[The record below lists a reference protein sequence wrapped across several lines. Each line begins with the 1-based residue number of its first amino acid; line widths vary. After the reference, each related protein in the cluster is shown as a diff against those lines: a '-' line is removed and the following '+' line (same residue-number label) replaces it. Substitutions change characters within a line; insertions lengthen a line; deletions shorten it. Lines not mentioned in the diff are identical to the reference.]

1 MRLQLNGPFRIFDD
15 QDRDVTPKGIKERGL
30 LALLLMSPGQRRTR
44 SWIQDKLWS
53 DRTPEQAS
61 GSSRQALS
69 NVRKALGHL
78 GDRLKS
84 DRSAIWIAPPI
95 PIADAFDPAMGEL
108 LDDIDIAD
116 PEFSDWL
123 RSLRMQQDAP
133 IPAPAF
139 ATTPLPVR
147 PHRPIAL
154 IYRIDRSGTT
164 RGAFVLRALS
174 QRISAGLGLLGDL
187 DVIEMDAED
196 RLVAD
201 DQPAARV
208 ELECLDDNATAFV
221 LIRVTGNPNRRI
233 VWSGRLALA
242 PVLADIWE
250 SEEVSRA
257 VNRAVQAV
265 ADTVVS
271 TPGLASLSAI
281 NRAIRRVFEF
291 DRAGLAKAEELLSG
305 AMEGDLRGPALAWRG
320 FVRLTEALEFREADT
335 AKLDEAMG
343 FGQQALLTAPDHP
356 VVLALTSQTVLR
368 MTGDLD
374 AAHHLATRAVEQGD
388 DNPYALD
395 ALCQT
400 LIIQRRYDEANQV
413 ALRARRSAAGLPHS
427 FSWDLLACFTALSVG
442 DTAGAFDLALTCHR
456 KMPFYR
462 PALRYLTALSFLTN
476 RPDEANRFADQLRK
490 LEPDFK
496 VQLLLNE
503 SYPIGTLR
511 DLDLIEAL
519 RVNLL
524 SSIGR

>member
-44 SWIQDKLWS
+44 TWIQDKLWS

-78 GDRLKS
+78 GNRLKS
-84 DRSAIWIAPPI
+84 DRSAVWLAPPI

-123 RSLRMQQDAP
+123 RTLRMQQDV
-133 IPAPAF
+133 PAPGPGF
-139 ATTPLPVR
+139 AATSLPVR

-154 IYRIDRSGTT
+154 IYRIDRSGTA
-164 RGAFVLRALS
+164 RGAFILRALS

-208 ELECLDDNATAFV
+208 ELECLDDSATAFV

-242 PVLADIWE
+242 PVLADIWD

-320 FVRLTEALEFREADT
+320 FVRLTEALEFREADA

-343 FGQQALLTAPDHP
+343 FGQEALLTAPDHP
-356 VVLALTSQTVLR
+356 VVLALVSQIMLKLAN
-368 MTGDLD
+368 DQD
-374 AAHHLATRAVEQGD
+374 KAHYLATRAVEQD
-388 DNPYALD
+388 DSNPYALD
-395 ALCQT
+395 ALSQS
-400 LIIQRRYDEANQV
+400 LILQNRYAEANLV
-413 ALRARRSAAGLPHS
+413 ADQARKNAAGLPHS
-427 FSWDLLACFTALSVG
+427 FSWDMQSCLSALSVG
-442 DTAGAFDLALTCHR
+442 RIDTALDLALSSHR

-462 PALRYLTALSFLTN
+462 PALRYLTALSCLTDK
-476 RPDEANRFADQLRK
+476 PDDAARYAAQLRR
-490 LEPDFK
+490 LEPDFTLK
-496 VQLLLNE
+496 ILLNDD
-503 SYPIGTLR
+503 YPIVTLR
-511 DLDLIEAL
+511 NLGLIERL
-519 RVNLL
+519 RTIL
-524 SSIGR
+524 S